1 MERNLN
7 LSKKISYRSRYS
19 SDSNIIDNMNDV
31 FYNDEEEKIENE
43 IFLNDKPLINNNN
56 NLTQTLNKNEK
67 IENIKNENYL

>member
-43 IFLNDKPLINNNN
+43 IFLNDKP
-56 NLTQTLNKNEK
+56 
-67 IENIKNENYL
+67 